1 LARRRTILLTTSRRP
16 TKNMRTFCRDLSHTF
31 PNIIRINR
39 GKLSLEG
46 LAEKAL
52 EYHANKLILVE
63 RWKGKIGKIQFFNV
77 NLNGLE
83 AVPPLFYIRSVKLR
97 RDLGDNMP
105 KGRRIRN
112 IAITSSLDRNS
123 EIRRLE
129 ERMADFFEIPF
140 FSISEAVKRK
150 YDAVMQISQI
160 HSNHIKVTFQLIPEQ
175 VEIGPQIIVSHLVWK
190 LTK

>member
-1 LARRRTILLTTSRRP
+1 
-16 TKNMRTFCRDLSHTF
+16 MRTFCRDLSHTF